1 MQALRQ
7 NTRQKISAILTP
19 EQKAQFDQAK
29 GQNKNEQGKRRG
41 DRNMASL
48 NLTEDQKAQIKTIRE
63 ASKQEVQAILT
74 PTQLQELQKMREQ
87 RENRQDK

>member
-1 MQALRQ
+1 
-7 NTRQKISAILTP
+7 
-19 EQKAQFDQAK
+19 
-29 GQNKNEQGKRRG
+29 
-41 DRNMASL
+41 MASL

-87 RENRQDK
+87 RGNRRNK